1 MKTKIKPKLFAF
13 LLQENLHALS
23 SLDEFE
29 KSLQKWEEIHGIEF
43 EEDEVIDLH
52 CQFTISQR
60 KSEGI

>member
-1 MKTKIKPKLFAF
+1 
-13 LLQENLHALS
+13 
-23 SLDEFE
+23 LDEFE